1 MIAGGREIQM
11 MQTFCIAP
19 DFHYLCSCDMI
30 TKGQIKFLQSLSHK
44 KGRDESGCFLAEGN
58 RLVEDTLGCFACRL
72 LVATPAW
79 MEAHPQVRAAERIT
93 VSRDE
98 LARASQ
104 QKTPQEVLAVYEIPQ
119 HTYDAEAVTGELS
132 LALDTVQD
140 PGNVG
145 TIIRIAD
152 WMGIRHIF
160 CSPGTADVYAP
171 KVVQATMGALARVT
185 VHYVPLEPL
194 VKHFAARAEVYGTF
208 LDGDNIYDVPLA
220 GNGLIVMGNEGNGI
234 SPAIE
239 RAVTRKLRIPNY
251 PVGAVTCE
259 SLNVAV
265 ATAIT
270 CAEFRRRVMKG

>member
-1 MIAGGREIQM
+1 
-11 MQTFCIAP
+11 
-19 DFHYLCSCDMI
+19 MI

-44 KGRDESGCFLAEGN
+44 KVRDESGCFLAEGN
-58 RLVEDTLGCFACRL
+58 RLVEDTLDCFACRL
-72 LVATPAW
+72 LVATPDW
-79 MEAHPQVRAAERIT
+79 MVAHPNVHAAERIT

-98 LARASQ
+98 LTRVSQ
-104 QKTPQEVLAVYEIPQ
+104 QKTPQEVLAVYEIPV
-119 HTYDAEAVTGELS
+119 HTYDVEAVAGELS

-145 TIIRIAD
+145 TIVRIAD

-171 KVVQATMGALARVT
+171 KVVQATMGALARVA

-194 VKHFAARAEVYGTF
+194 VKRVSTLVDVYGTF
-208 LDGDNIYDVPLA
+208 LDGENIYDVPLTR
-220 GNGLIVMGNEGNGI
+220 NGLIVMGNEGNGI

-239 RAVTRKLRIPNY
+239 RVVTRKLRIPNY
-251 PVGAVTCE
+251 PPGEVTCE

-265 ATAIT
+265 ATAVT

>member
-1 MIAGGREIQM
+1 
-11 MQTFCIAP
+11 
-19 DFHYLCSCDMI
+19 MI
-30 TKGQIKFLQSLSHK
+30 TKGQIKFLQSLSRK
-44 KGRDESGCFLAEGN
+44 KERDESGCFLAEGN

-72 LVATPAW
+72 LVATTDW
-79 MEAHPQVRAAERIT
+79 MAAHPHVHVAERVT

-98 LARASQ
+98 LTRVSQ
-104 QKTPQEVLAVYEIPQ
+104 QKTPQEVLAVYEIPVR
-119 HTYDAEAVTGELS
+119 TYDVEAVSGELS

-171 KVVQATMGALARVT
+171 KVVQATMGALARVA

-194 VKHFAARAEVYGTF
+194 LERVSARAEVYGTF
-208 LDGDNIYDVPLA
+208 LDGENIYDVPLSC
-220 GNGLIVMGNEGNGI
+220 NGLIVMGNEGNGI

-239 RAVTRKLRIPNY
+239 RVVTRKLRIPNY
-251 PVGAVTCE
+251 PPGTTTCE

-265 ATAIT
+265 ATAVT
-270 CAEFRRRVMKG
+270 CAEFRRRVMKE